1 VEDLPTWER
10 IVEYLTLKMQGQKW
24 FSKSN
29 NQMGIMVFYCIV
41 LHCIVGYGRWLV
53 ILTPK

>member
-1 VEDLPTWER
+1 
-10 IVEYLTLKMQGQKW
+10 MQGQKW